1 LKPPRA
7 ALPRPPGRG
16 QGAAH
21 APSRSFRSRQQGLSL
36 IGLLLWAVAVG
47 ALAVAAVRVLP
58 SINQYFAV
66 RRAVERLAG
75 TSLNP
80 ADIRADFNRQRATEP
95 EISVL
100 RGEDLDIV
108 REGDQLVISFA
119 YDKQIELMP
128 PVYLLIKYHGRSR

>member
-1 LKPPRA
+1 LGGAFPSSRGFHPR
-7 ALPRPPGRG
+7 
-16 QGAAH
+16 
-21 APSRSFRSRQQGLSL
+21 RQQGLSL
-36 IGLLLWAVAVG
+36 IGLLLWALVVG
-47 ALAVAAVRVLP
+47 ALALAAVRVLP
-58 SINQYFAV
+58 SINQYYAV

-119 YDKQIELMP
+119 YDKQIELVP